1 MGKNPAIYYVSGVF
15 LTCSLSRVPKAVEE
29 NNELDFDHVHGAYT
43 TEYIVLG
50 PNERYF
56 RCRRIREGE
65 VAAMSEFPLTLY

>member
-1 MGKNPAIYYVSGVF
+1 MGKDLAIYDVSGMF

-29 NNELDFDHVHGAYT
+29 NNELDFDHVNGAYT

-65 VAAMSEFPLTLY
+65 VAAMSQSSSAFY